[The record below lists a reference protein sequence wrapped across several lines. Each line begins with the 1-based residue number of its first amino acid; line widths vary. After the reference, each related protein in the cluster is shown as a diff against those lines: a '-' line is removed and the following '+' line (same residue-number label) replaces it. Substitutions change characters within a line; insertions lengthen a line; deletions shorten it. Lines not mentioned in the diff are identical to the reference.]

1 MYTDMNILN
10 GLYGGDGAPNGAIN
24 IGDKI
29 NTWSPEAGTTGY
41 KQGDFNMDT
50 QVDNN
55 DKNDIWVPNVGE
67 GTKVP

>member
-1 MYTDMNILN
+1 
-10 GLYGGDGAPNGAIN
+10 
-24 IGDKI
+24 
-29 NTWSPEAGTTGY
+29 
-41 KQGDFNMDT
+41 MDT